1 MGARSLAACS
11 ASALALAYA
20 RAPGGNSSCRQ
31 RVKSGCRLT
40 TAGVRNQK
48 FRLLCNVTC
57 AKKRNLDKLPGKPGR
72 KPRRAFACAFAPC
85 MAQLRERFRGKAT
98 RARSM
103 ERTNESSFVG
113 SSDCDSVPT
122 LLFPC
127 YFREI
132 SANYLAVSAA
142 CAILH
147 LTHPPLQEFTGGGV
161 ELHPIAETRKLAC
174 VGRVSGTAS

>member
-1 MGARSLAACS
+1 MRESVIWT
-11 ASALALAYA
+11 
-20 RAPGGNSSCRQ
+20 NCR
-31 RVKSGCRLT
+31 
-40 TAGVRNQK
+40 
-48 FRLLCNVTC
+48 
-57 AKKRNLDKLPGKPGR
+57 KPGR

-161 ELHPIAETRKLAC
+161 ELHPIAETRKLQQRWNHPPLWLPPDLILDLIRGCPGHPRLDYSTEDVDAR
-174 VGRVSGTAS
+174 GKPGQARA